1 MRSLPPSVASLVTLY
16 EEITEAGDVTF
27 EWPAVPPGTQAT
39 FELTQAPAESTAT
52 ASLSGVLDGAD
63 LPGAYVLER
72 TCSLMGHAVR
82 KDVAVAL
89 YDGGSSDLT
98 APTPPVAQSLDSS
111 ATTASVTYT
120 HPGAP
125 AGVTY
130 ALTVTDEADAEV
142 TPDSGS
148 GLGAWVFPVAS
159 DKAYAATIEATGTD
173 GQTSQSTALV
183 KVAAAG
189 GAYPR
194 LGYRLLRPD
203 RPRRRDPDQRRDDRR
218 HARRPRFAT

>member
-1 MRSLPPSVASLVTLY
+1 MLAPGMTSMAQVVG
-16 EEITEAGDVTF
+16 GDV
-27 EWPAVPPGTQAT
+27 V
-39 FELTQAPAESTAT
+39 
-52 ASLSGVLDGAD
+52 
-63 LPGAYVLER
+63 
-72 TCSLMGHAVR
+72 
-82 KDVAVAL
+82 
-89 YDGGSSDLT
+89 DLT
-98 APTPPVAQSLDSS
+98 APTPPAAQSLASS
-111 ATTASVTYT
+111 ATTASVTFT

-130 ALTVTDEADAEV
+130 ALTVTDEADAAV

-189 GAYPR
+189 GAAPGWDTDYFDLTDLDVATLTNGATTGVTR
-194 LGYRLLRPD
+194 ATVAVCRREGRQLQRE
-203 RPRRRDPDQRRDDRR
+203 RRRCQRRGRR
-218 HARRPRFAT
+218 DHGRGRWHGGLAGHRYRP